1 MGGATDRIEQSHAI
15 ALVYAVGIVAERL
28 EGLVVQQLTERLAQ
42 LLVVLLEHMM
52 VLLLVSAD
60 DPLVEEQGLLT
71 HHNEVAARKRPQLI
85 NVKH

>member
-1 MGGATDRIEQSHAI
+1 MVCGVLCVYVGTVVVGAVA
-15 ALVYAVGIVAERL
+15 GILINKIRS
-28 EGLVVQQLTERLAQ
+28 ERLAQ

-71 HHNEVAARKRPQLI
+71 HHNEVAKNILEISDAI
-85 NVKH
+85 H